1 MELYFNKEGCDLIN
15 VIDEQKIEDHLR
27 QALSHIESAINSS
40 IIAGVEN
47 PSGKKLIVQKWES
60 FLGQFFEYARVK
72 GKEQRVNL
80 LGWISFPRIRH

>member
-1 MELYFNKEGCDLIN
+1 MVDEHN
-15 VIDEQKIEDHLR
+15 IDDHLR
-27 QALSHIESAINSS
+27 QALAHIESAINSS
-40 IIAGVEN
+40 IIAGAEN
-47 PSGKKLIVQKWES
+47 PSAQKLIGQKWEA

>member
-1 MELYFNKEGCDLIN
+1 VVDEQTIDNQE
-15 VIDEQKIEDHLR
+15 IDEHLR
-27 QALSHIESAINSS
+27 EALSHIEAAINSS

-47 PSGKKLIVQKWES
+47 PSGQKLIGQKWEA

>member
-1 MELYFNKEGCDLIN
+1 M
-15 VIDEQKIEDHLR
+15 VDEQKIDDHLR

-47 PSGKKLIVQKWES
+47 PSGQKLIGRKWEV
-60 FLGQFFEYARVK
+60 FLGQFFEYAREK

>member
-1 MELYFNKEGCDLIN
+1 M
-15 VIDEQKIEDHLR
+15 VDEQKIDDHLR

-47 PSGKKLIVQKWES
+47 PSGQKLIGRKWEA
-60 FLGQFFEYARVK
+60 FLGQFFEYAREK

-80 LGWISFPRIRH
+80 LGWITFPRIRH

>member
-1 MELYFNKEGCDLIN
+1 MVDEQI
-15 VIDEQKIEDHLR
+15 IDEHLR
-27 QALSHIESAINSS
+27 QALSQIESAINLS

-47 PSGKKLIVQKWES
+47 PSGQKLIGKKWEL

>member
-1 MELYFNKEGCDLIN
+1 MVDEKA
-15 VIDEQKIEDHLR
+15 IDDHLR
-27 QALSHIESAINSS
+27 QALSHIEEAINSS

-47 PSGKKLIVQKWES
+47 PSGQKLIGQKWEE

>member
-1 MELYFNKEGCDLIN
+1 M
-15 VIDEQKIEDHLR
+15 VDEQQIDDHLR
-27 QALSHIESAINSS
+27 QALSHIELAINLS

-47 PSGKKLIVQKWES
+47 SSEQKLIGQKWER
-60 FLGQFFEYARVK
+60 FLGQFFEFARVK

>member
-1 MELYFNKEGCDLIN
+1 MTCN
-15 VIDEQKIEDHLR
+15 VVDEQTIDDHLS
-27 QALSHIESAINSS
+27 QALSHIETAINSS
-40 IIAGVEN
+40 IIAGIKN
-47 PSGKKLIVQKWES
+47 PSGQKLIGQKWEL